1 MITYEDIRIAV
12 NQQLAKTGIRIT
24 SRDVREGFQ
33 RPSFFVQLMNNTRSG
48 YEEQVHRSATVQIYY
63 FPSDR
68 YEYLKEVLDMQETLE
83 ELFDLKLAVKDR
95 LLNVDEFSSS
105 LVDGVLNCQFDLEFY
120 DGKIDDE
127 DVELMEELH
136 ISRE

>member
-1 MITYEDIRIAV
+1 MITLKDIRIAV
-12 NQQLAKTGIRIT
+12 NQQLAKTGIGIN
-24 SRDVREGFQ
+24 SRDVQEGFD
-33 RPSFFVQLMNNTRSG
+33 RPSFFVQLTNNTRSG
-48 YEEQVHRSATVQIYY
+48 YEEQVHRSVTVQIYY

-68 YEYLKEVLDMQETLE
+68 YEYAIEVLNMQETLE